1 MRQPRIGY
9 VDVSMIT
16 DPAMRSEF
24 ERARREGTPRPES
37 HAIRANVPAVFWSFA
52 NAWRD
57 TFVNGVC
64 DHVIKELCRLY
75 VAQAVRCDYCG
86 NQRSTRAFGQTLAE
100 DDVFDLLNFEQS
112 GRYDARQKVALRLAE
127 AITWGSD
134 LDDAA
139 WEALYAHFSDPEL
152 TELGFFIGLTMGQQ
166 RFNRLLGLEHN
177 VVLPGTAA
185 GLAPALTSPADSS
198 P

>member
-9 VDVSMIT
+9 VDVETIA
-16 DPAMRSEF
+16 DPAMRAEF

-37 HAIRANVPAVFWSFA
+37 NAIRANVPAVFWSFA

-57 TFVNGVC
+57 TFANGVC
-64 DHVIKELCRLY
+64 DHAIKELCRLY
-75 VAQAVRCDYCG
+75 VSKSVRCDYCG
-86 NQRSTRAFGQTLAE
+86 NQRSTRAFGQGLAE

-112 GRYDARQKVALRLAE
+112 ARYDERQKAALRFAE

-139 WEALYAHFSDPEL
+139 WDALYAHFGDPEL

-177 VVLPGTAA
+177 TVLAGTSA
-185 GLAPALTSPADSS
+185 GLAPTAAQPNQPA
-198 P
+198 

>member
-9 VDVSMIT
+9 VDVSTIA
-16 DPAMRSEF
+16 DPAMLAEF
-24 ERARREGTPRPES
+24 ERSRREGTPRPES
-37 HAIRANVPAVFWSFA
+37 NAIRANVPAVFRSFA

-57 TFVNGVC
+57 TFVDGVC
-64 DHVIKELCRLY
+64 DHAIKELCRLY
-75 VAQAVRCDYCG
+75 VAKSVRCDYCG
-86 NQRSTRAFGQTLAE
+86 NQRSTRAFGRGLAE

-112 GRYDARQKVALRLAE
+112 ARYDERQKAALRLAE

-139 WEALYAHFSDPEL
+139 WEVLYAHFSDAEL

-177 VVLPGTAA
+177 AVLAGTAA
-185 GLAPALTSPADSS
+185 GLAPAVAAPA
-198 P
+198 PTVP